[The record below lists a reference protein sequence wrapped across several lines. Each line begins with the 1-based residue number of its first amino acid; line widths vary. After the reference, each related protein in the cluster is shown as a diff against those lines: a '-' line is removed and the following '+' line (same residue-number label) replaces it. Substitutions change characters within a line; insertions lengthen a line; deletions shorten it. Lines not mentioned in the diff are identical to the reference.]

1 MLLSDGTC
9 TLLALYMYYI
19 ALHPYKHFDS
29 ALSAHIFI
37 KIHEFFFD
45 TLAASVLLIFALH
58 RKPQQLI
65 LWLCGAHMGRNLSK
79 GGGSAQ
85 LMLSLLTV
93 SLSRMYRIEEKVQ
106 FEYVK

>member
-1 MLLSDGTC
+1 MD
-9 TLLALYMYYI
+9 
-19 ALHPYKHFDS
+19 
-29 ALSAHIFI
+29 
-37 KIHEFFFD
+37 FFFD
-45 TLAASVLLIFALH
+45 TLVASVLLIFALH
-58 RKPQQLI
+58 RKPQPLI
-65 LWLCGAHMGRNLSK
+65 LWLCGAHMSRNLSK